1 MKWNKDQ
8 KSNKKLWN
16 LAKDR
21 EEKQPN
27 FEIRNIFFTTIVVSV
42 HRLQPY
48 KTMQEFIFG
57 KSKQKQ
63 KSYIAEH
70 SWDCF
75 CYQIFMNIPNE
86 T

>member
-21 EEKQPN
+21 EEKN
-27 FEIRNIFFTTIVVSV
+27 NRTLKFETFTTIVVSV